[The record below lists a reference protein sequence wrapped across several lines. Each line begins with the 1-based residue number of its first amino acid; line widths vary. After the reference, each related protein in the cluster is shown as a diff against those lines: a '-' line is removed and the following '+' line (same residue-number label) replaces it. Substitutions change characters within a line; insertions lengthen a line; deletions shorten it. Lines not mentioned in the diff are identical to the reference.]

1 MPRRGVLLTLAGLTL
16 PLALMVSI
24 ANQDLAGAGTI
35 YFPITCAIGGTVTFS
50 PPLSGVG
57 ESNASP
63 VNELTSVTASLGSC
77 LSSNTVD
84 KGTTTGDVSFTITT
98 PPIKVKVGKLTHY
111 STGECGTFV
120 NLGTAFSKGLRGKA
134 MTAAW
139 SGQGS
144 AAIGSTGVMVKSAA
158 PAYSARLAGDEGV
171 LIETSFQTGDYIVKT
186 GSVVVFLTDG
196 LTQIGDCAFGAP
208 GTISSLSIDQRIS
221 TFEG

>member
-16 PLALMVSI
+16 PLALMASI
-24 ANQDLAGAGTI
+24 ANQGLAGAGTI
-35 YFPITCAIGGTVTFS
+35 YVPITCAVSGTVTFS
-50 PPLSGVG
+50 PPLSSVG

-84 KGTTTGDVSFTITT
+84 KGTTTGEVSFTVTT
-98 PPIKVKVGKLTHY
+98 PPIKVKVGKSTTY

-120 NLGTAFSKGLRGKA
+120 NLGSALGKGLQGKP

-144 AAIGSTGVMVKSAA
+144 GAIGTTAATVKSAA
-158 PAYSARLAGDEGV
+158 PLYSATVAGDEGV
-171 LIETSFQTGDYIVKT
+171 RIETSFVSGDYIVKT
-186 GSVVVFLTDG
+186 GNVAMFLTDG
-196 LTQIGDCAFGAP
+196 LSQIGGCALGAP
-208 GTISSLSIDQRIS
+208 GTISSVNIDQRIS